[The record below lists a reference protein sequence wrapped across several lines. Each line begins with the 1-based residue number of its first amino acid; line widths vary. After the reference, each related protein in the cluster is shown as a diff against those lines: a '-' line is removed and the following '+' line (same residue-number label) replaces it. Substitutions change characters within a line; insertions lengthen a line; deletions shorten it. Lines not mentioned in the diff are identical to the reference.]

1 MFKKS
6 FIFQLKTVYW
16 IEKHLSTEILRLE
29 KASTTLALKAFFRSY
44 YAMLKKHAK
53 RIECSFYLLHEKRQT
68 KKSEALSKL
77 FDLTKKSI
85 KSNASRSDI
94 RDVQILSSITHI
106 ETEGIKAYEKL
117 LDLAYASGEFEVA
130 DLIEDCLEEER
141 EARQVFNT
149 LYADRQ
155 KKITEE
161 QARNFVSSFNLGGY
175 FNGLPTT

>member
-16 IEKHLSTEILRLE
+16 IEKHLCTEILRLE

-68 KKSEALSKL
+68 KKSETLSKL
-77 FDLTKKSI
+77 FDLTKKNL
-85 KSNASRSDI
+85 KASQFRSEL

-106 ETEGIKAYEKL
+106 ESEGIKAYEKL
-117 LDLAYASGEFEVA
+117 LDLAYANGEFEVA

-141 EARQVFNT
+141 EARHVFNT

-155 KKITEE
+155 KKVSE
-161 QARNFVSSFNLGGY
+161 QEARNFVSSFNIGGY
-175 FNGLPTT
+175 LNGLQT